1 MAFELKKIAALGNG
15 LKINTGKNGVSISGK
30 VKKVKV
36 TVGPKGITASGE
48 IPGTGID
55 FTHNIPLP
63 SKKKKASIEVI
74 EKGSSFSFL
83 AQEYPKELRSRFYY
97 LQSLLGVI
105 GILLIFIT
113 FKYSYA
119 FIGGIACIYGKG
131 YWRKITDPA
140 LHHYKNA
147 YKHFRTK
154 KYRQCVEELD
164 KTLKTPE
171 ISRDL
176 MLVQAECL
184 LELED
189 FDGAYTIYSKYF
201 MLKNPDTLASKEYI
215 PAIMNAALLCVEKG
229 DYRLL
234 IQLAE
239 ALPDETLDKVEY
251 KTWKHY
257 FRATAFMEEGNHQI
271 AIDAFKNA
279 VGRKQRMEEPYIDS
293 HYKMAICYYQLGKT
307 NLAKQ
312 SIQKVYSYNTSYK
325 NAAAIYN
332 SLDKGEGIEAYID

>member
-1 MAFELKKIAALGNG
+1 MAFELKKIAALGDG

-36 TVGPKGITASGE
+36 TVGPKGITASGK

-55 FTHNIPLP
+55 FNHNIPLP

-83 AQEYPKELRSRFYY
+83 TQEYPKELRNSSYN
-97 LQSLLGVI
+97 LQSLLGAF

-113 FKYSYA
+113 FKYPYA
-119 FIGGIACIYGKG
+119 FIGGMACIYGKS
-131 YWRKITDPA
+131 YWRKNTDPA

-147 YKHFRTK
+147 YKFFRTK
-154 KYRQCVEELD
+154 KYQQCVEALD
-164 KTLKTPE
+164 KALNTPE

-176 MLVQAECL
+176 MLVKAECL

-189 FDGAYTIYSKYF
+189 FDGAYGIYANYF
-201 MLKNPDTLASKEYI
+201 TLRRPDTLSAKEYI

-229 DYRLL
+229 DHMLL

-251 KTWKHY
+251 KVWKHY
-257 FRATAFMEEGNHQI
+257 FRATGFMLEGNHQV

-279 VGRKQRMEEPYIDS
+279 VGRKQKMEEPYIDC
-293 HYKMAICYYQLGKT
+293 HYKMAICYYLLGKT

-312 SIQKVYSYNTSYK
+312 SIQKVYSYNTGYK
-325 NAAAIYN
+325 NAAEIYEALN
-332 SLDKGEGIEAYID
+332 KGEGIEAYLD